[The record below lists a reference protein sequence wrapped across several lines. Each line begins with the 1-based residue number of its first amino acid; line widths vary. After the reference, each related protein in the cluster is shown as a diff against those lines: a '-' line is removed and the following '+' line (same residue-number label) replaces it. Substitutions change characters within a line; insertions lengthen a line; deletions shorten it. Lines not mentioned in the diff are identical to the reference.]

1 MQADNRLRMP
11 LGTVIATH
19 DSPSTQK
26 LDFVLNDDHLLV
38 FRGEFVEISSSEKA
52 EQLVLA
58 KVGEVKKLNAYF
70 SSADSVKVFEHNR
83 PLEGIFPTD
92 EWNYVLC
99 SARPLGIL
107 EHGDDKIQTV
117 RFPVSP
123 GYTVYRARPATLSKF
138 LGFKPDGLHLGDLDR
153 QRVEVRPDISRLLHK
168 HLAILAISGGGKSY
182 AATVL
187 LEELLHQSPQAGRLA
202 MVVIDP
208 HGEYAE
214 LYGENGNGILDNIRI
229 ERGSYFQVG
238 VGKLSAWSFRE
249 FAPEMSVVQVR
260 ELGSILARLKAS
272 KKPYGLREIIQRV
285 SESESIGT
293 RTKESL
299 TGWLYTLEN
308 TRLFGYEENP
318 NLDHLLSSGKLV
330 IFDLADILSLKSKQI
345 ACAYIAR
352 RLFDLRRKQQAPPFL
367 LLVEEAHQFCPEG
380 ISSISRGII
389 ETIAREGRKFFA
401 SLGLISQRPV
411 RLSTTALSQCNS
423 HLILRIR
430 NPYDLEFIGRTSE
443 GLDKDSLSMLP
454 DLEIGT
460 GMLVGEAV
468 NYPVLFR
475 IRQRTLEREGRFSR
489 SLRDEAR
496 QFDPES
502 TS

>member
-1 MQADNRLRMP
+1 MSV
-11 LGTVIATH
+11 GTVIATN

-26 LDFVLNDDHLLV
+26 LHFVLNDDHVLV
-38 FRGEFVEISSSEKA
+38 YRGEFVEIASSEKTDRT
-52 EQLVLA
+52 LLA
-58 KVGEVKKLNAYF
+58 KVGEVRKLNAYF

-99 SARPLGIL
+99 SAHPLGIL
-107 EHGDDKIQTV
+107 EQNSDQIQTV

-123 GYTVYRARPATLSKF
+123 GYTVFRARPEILGKF
-138 LGFKPDGLHLGDLDR
+138 LGFQADGLHLGNLER
-153 QRVEVRPDISRLLHK
+153 QRVEVRPDLSRLLHK

-182 AATVL
+182 AATIL
-187 LEELLHQSPQAGRLA
+187 LEELLKRSPQAGRLA

-214 LYGENGNGILDNIRI
+214 LYSENGNGISDNIRI
-229 ERGSYFQVG
+229 ERGSYFQAG
-238 VGKLSAWSFRE
+238 VGKMNAWSFRE
-249 FAPEMSVVQVR
+249 YSPDMSVVQVR
-260 ELGSILARLKAS
+260 ELDGILGRLKAT
-272 KKPYGLREIIQRV
+272 KKPYGLGEIIQKV
-285 SESESIGT
+285 NESETIGT

-299 TGWLYTLEN
+299 AGWLYNLQN

-318 NLDHLLSSGKLV
+318 DLDNLLTSGKLV

-352 RLFDLRRKQQAPPFL
+352 RLFNLRRQHRAPPFL

-380 ISSISRGII
+380 VSSISRGIL
-389 ETIAREGRKFFA
+389 ETIAREGRKFYA

-443 GLDKDSLSMLP
+443 GLDKDSLNMLP

-475 IRQRTLEREGRFSR
+475 VRQRTLEREGRFSR
-489 SLRDEAR
+489 SLRDEAKE
-496 QFDPES
+496 FDPES
-502 TS
+502 TSE

>member
-1 MQADNRLRMP
+1 MQANDGLRMP
-11 LGTVIATH
+11 LGTVIATN
-19 DSPSTQK
+19 DGPSTQK
-26 LDFVLNDDHLLV
+26 LDFVLNDDHILV
-38 FRGEFVEISSSEKA
+38 YRGEFVEIAGSEKA
-52 EQLVLA
+52 DRTLLA
-58 KVGEVKKLNAYF
+58 KVGEVRKLNAYF

-99 SARPLGIL
+99 TARPLGIL
-107 EHGDDKIQTV
+107 EQQSDAIQTV
-117 RFPVSP
+117 LFPVSP
-123 GYTVYRARPATLSKF
+123 GHTVFRARPATLAKF
-138 LGFKPDGLHLGDLDR
+138 LGFKPEGLHLGNLER
-153 QRVEVRPDISRLLHK
+153 QRVEVRPDLSRLLHK

-182 AATVL
+182 AATIL
-187 LEELLHQSPQAGRLA
+187 LEELLNQPPPAGRLA

-229 ERGSYFQVG
+229 ERGSYFQIG

-249 FAPEMSVVQVR
+249 FSPEMSVVQVR
-260 ELGSILARLKAS
+260 ELDAILAQLKAS
-272 KKPYGLREIIQRV
+272 KKPYGLREIIQKV
-285 SESESIGT
+285 NESETIGA

-299 TGWLYTLEN
+299 AGWLYTLQN

-318 NLDHLLSSGKLV
+318 DLDNLLISGKLV

-352 RLFDLRRKQQAPPFL
+352 RLFDLRRKRQAPPFL
-367 LLVEEAHQFCPEG
+367 LLIEEAHQFCPEG
-380 ISSISRGII
+380 VSSISRGII
-389 ETIAREGRKFFA
+389 ETIAREGRKFYA

-443 GLDKDSLSMLP
+443 GLDKDSLSILP

-475 IRQRTLEREGRFSR
+475 IRQRTLQREGRFSR
-489 SLRDEAR
+489 TLRDEAR
-496 QFDPES
+496 QFDPEA
-502 TS
+502 T